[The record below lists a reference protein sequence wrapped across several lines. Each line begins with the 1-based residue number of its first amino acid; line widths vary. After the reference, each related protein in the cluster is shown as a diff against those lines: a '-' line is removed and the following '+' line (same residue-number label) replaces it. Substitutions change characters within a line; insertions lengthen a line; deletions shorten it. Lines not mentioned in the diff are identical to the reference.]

1 MRIHSS
7 KSLARIVGISVA
19 AALSVSFAHAATY
32 QFDEISVQDCVLSR
46 EEFVTM
52 GDTAGN

>member
-19 AALSVSFAHAATY
+19 TALSASFAHAATY

-46 EEFVTM
+46 EEFVTR
-52 GDTAGN
+52 GNTAEN